1 MKKACNP
8 ISYKQKKCT
17 PKVSDISST
26 LFTAGP
32 NSSLILWVVSIGA
45 SFNEAGLVNLG
56 MIYIQ

>member
-17 PKVSDISST
+17 SKVSDTSSA

-45 SFNEAGLVNLG
+45 SFNEARLVNLG
-56 MIYIQ
+56 MI